1 MMPWHGVLL
10 GVVPARE
17 SGHQAKT
24 AAPDL
29 SDGET
34 RVVGTHGR
42 ETWALGKKFIR
53 FRAAAPLQ
61 ESADFSLPSHF

>member
-10 GVVPARE
+10 EVVPARE

-24 AAPDL
+24 ATPDL
-29 SDGET
+29 PDGET
-34 RVVGTHGR
+34 RVVGTHSR

-53 FRAAAPLQ
+53 FQAATPLQ
-61 ESADFSLPSHF
+61 ESADFSFPSRF